1 MEQTSNYNV
10 TQGSVTQGSV
20 NYLSS
25 GIVYRN
31 CMIVSQFNED
41 SHTHPP
47 FHCGQSLLHKQ
58 HTPSLQCQCCGQEAE
73 LAVDNRMCLN

>member
-10 TQGSVTQGSV
+10 TQGSVNHLS
-20 NYLSS
+20 LSS

-58 HTPSLQCQCCGQEAE
+58 HTPSLQCQCCGKGAE
-73 LAVDNRMCLN
+73 LAVDNTT